1 MAPGAGLKQGPCS
14 DYRWRCFDQH
24 CRRYRAAT
32 FCRSLHFPSHL
43 IFSICVTVNC
53 PLVRSGTNCT
63 LSPGLTFLSN
73 CGSGTWKTIVIPS
86 SIPNFLIGPCLIVI
100 FSAVGSIFVT
110 WPITASGDW
119 AKVASGATPSANISV
134 IMDRDD
140 ADVGAWCSAA
150 CDFRPVA
157 GRGDGPGNKD

>member
-1 MAPGAGLKQGPCS
+1 MYSAPQQSVSQNLESFVKGNLSPAISPPHA
-14 DYRWRCFDQH
+14 DRFE
-24 CRRYRAAT
+24 
-32 FCRSLHFPSHL
+32 PSHL
-43 IFSICVTVNC
+43 ILSICVTVNC
-53 PLVRSGTNCT
+53 PLVRSGTNRT